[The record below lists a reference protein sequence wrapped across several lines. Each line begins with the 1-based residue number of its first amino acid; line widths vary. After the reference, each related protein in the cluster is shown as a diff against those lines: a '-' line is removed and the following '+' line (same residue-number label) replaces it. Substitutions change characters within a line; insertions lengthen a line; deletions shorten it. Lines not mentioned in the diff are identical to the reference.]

1 MKPKL
6 LKIPLKP
13 LQSFS
18 IRQDV
23 VPYFFKELHF
33 HPEVELVYIEQGNG
47 TQFIGNQFQEFG
59 PGDMILVGANLPHMW
74 KCDDAY
80 FMDNEEL
87 KASAT
92 VIHFSPEILGEEFI
106 SLPENRAIKSLLS
119 KAKMG
124 IGILNKTKVQAVMR
138 ITELLNPKS
147 INKILLLLELLNLLA
162 DSKDIHVINDKNII
176 LMQNERESE
185 KMNNILQYLLS
196 NFSGNIQLNEIAT
209 VANLTPNAFCRF
221 FKQRTRKTFSTF
233 LLEMRVSHSCKLLS
247 ETDKTVANVCYE
259 SGFKNISNFNRYFK
273 QIIKMTPL
281 KYRNNYAANV
291 S

>member
-33 HPEVELVYIEQGNG
+33 HPEVELVYIEHGKG

-59 PGDMILVGANLPHMW
+59 SGDMIMVGTNLPHIW
-74 KCDDAY
+74 KCDDSY
-80 FMDNEEL
+80 FQGNKNL

-92 VIHFSPEILGEEFI
+92 VIHFSPGILGVEFI
-106 SLPENRAIKSLLS
+106 SLPENRAIKNLLS
-119 KAKMG
+119 KARMG
-124 IGILNKTKVQAVMR
+124 IEIRNKTKVQAVIR
-138 ITELLNPKS
+138 IKELLNPKS
-147 INKILLLLELLNLLA
+147 SNKILLLFELLNMLA
-162 DSKDIHVINDKNII
+162 ESKDLHVINDKDI
-176 LMQNERESE
+176 LSMQNEKESE
-185 KMNNILQYLLS
+185 KMNNILQHLLT
-196 NFSGNIQLNEIAT
+196 NFTGNIQLNEIAA

-233 LLEMRVSHSCKLLS
+233 LLEMRVNYSCKLLS

-259 SGFKNISNFNRYFK
+259 CGFKNISNFNRYFK

-281 KYRNNYAANV
+281 KYRNNYVASV